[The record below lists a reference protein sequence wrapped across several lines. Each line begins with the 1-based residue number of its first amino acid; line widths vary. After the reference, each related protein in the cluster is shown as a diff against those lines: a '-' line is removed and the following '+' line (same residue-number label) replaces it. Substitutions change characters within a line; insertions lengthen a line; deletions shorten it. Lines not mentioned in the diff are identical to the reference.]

1 MGQKEDVVM
10 AAEYARE
17 NWHWRDPAL
26 QAGPAV
32 IFDIDGVLAD
42 AAGRQHFLDWGDW
55 RSFFD
60 ACGDDPVI
68 DEIER
73 LLELLDASLSVILL
87 TGRPR
92 RVQPHTLAWLERYN
106 IRWDVLIMRDYGDYS
121 GVDEFKRE
129 ALRGL
134 IGAGFDVRLALD
146 DDPKNHAMYV
156 SEGVPCIYIHSGY
169 YL

>member
-1 MGQKEDVVM
+1 MNAKNEH
-10 AAEYARE
+10 E
-17 NWHWRDPAL
+17 NWRWRGDVGAPAR
-26 QAGPAV
+26 AV

-42 AAGRQHFLDWGDW
+42 AAGRQHYLDWGDW

-73 LLELLDASLSVILL
+73 LLELLDPTLLIVLL

-92 RVQPHTLAWLERYN
+92 RVEPHTLAWLERYG
-106 IRWDVLIMRDYGDYS
+106 IRWDLLIMREFGDYS

-129 ALRGL
+129 SLREL
-134 IGAGFDVRLALD
+134 RARDFDIQLALD